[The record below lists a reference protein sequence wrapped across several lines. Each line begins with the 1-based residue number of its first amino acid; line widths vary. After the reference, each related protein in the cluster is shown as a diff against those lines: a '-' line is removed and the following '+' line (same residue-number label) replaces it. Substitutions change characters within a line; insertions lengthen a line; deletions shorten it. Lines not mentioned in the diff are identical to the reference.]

1 VYAAHSGERVKVLA
15 LPQLPRLYGLTS
27 SRI

>member
-1 VYAAHSGERVKVLA
+1 VKVLA